1 MAVRALDIYQTAR
14 RFSPLLGHCRM
25 GWWLSSH
32 HWRSQRGRELGSN
45 GKQWEAM
52 GSNGEQWEAMGKD
65 QQEQQSSYSIADTL
79 PFKQSNFR
87 WHSRSRQSMMG
98 QQQRCL
104 SLAKNRWNMIF
115 LSQPYSLKSSHDRL
129 FLKHRVSW
137 RNSVCKLRKLQ
148 KLVGSLP
155 LFFAASLRRTPGGRR
170 PLLLGRCW
178 LRGRYRGGRGILSK
192 QWFLQ
197 RKSWTN
203 QIKTGLKN
211 VKEIEMA
218 LSERSSILHF
228 NAKATAPCR
237 LSHSWCV
244 T

>member
-1 MAVRALDIYQTAR
+1 
-14 RFSPLLGHCRM
+14 
-25 GWWLSSH
+25 
-32 HWRSQRGRELGSN
+32 
-45 GKQWEAM
+45 M

-228 NAKATAPCR
+228 NAKPLLPAGWVTADVWHSSRALFYSACTQAKLYCASVAAAG
-237 LSHSWCV
+237 LSLPTFWHLCGWRKV
-244 T
+244 MHMRKPML